1 MITFDNWQKVKHNM
15 TGFDQTRIINELI
28 YACVQARFDDPTVC
42 DFTERNKQRYDNG
55 WQLEFTHE
63 ESTIYKFSF
72 NCLKTTVFHNY
83 QALENNRFF
92 RSVDL
97 FFKFIQDKT
106 NDIDKRIWLDR
117 MYNLALKSNNTKA
130 KEFVQNMDQ
139 YFIQLQLMDEM
150 KCLIK

>member
-1 MITFDNWQKVKHNM
+1 MITFDNWQKVKHDM

-63 ESTIYKFSF
+63 DATIYKFSL
-72 NCLKTTVFHNY
+72 NCLKTSVVYNY
-83 QALENNRFF
+83 KQLENTKFY

-117 MYNLALKSNNTKA
+117 MYNLALKNNKKKD
-130 KEFVQNMDQ
+130 KEFVENMDQ
-139 YFIQLQLMDEM
+139 YFIQLQLMDDM